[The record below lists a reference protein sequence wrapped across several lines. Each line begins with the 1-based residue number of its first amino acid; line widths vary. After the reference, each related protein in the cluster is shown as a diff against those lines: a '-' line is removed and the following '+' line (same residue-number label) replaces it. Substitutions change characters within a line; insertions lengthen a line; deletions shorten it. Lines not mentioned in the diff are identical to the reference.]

1 MLFAGVPA
9 KAAWVGCGCV
19 KLVQAPACVPGV
31 GECLGMGGV
40 CLAPCDYVA
49 AQKVVKHHK
58 KKIKAK
64 NKEK

>member
-1 MLFAGVPA
+1 VP
-9 KAAWVGCGCV
+9 G
-19 KLVQAPACVPGV
+19 PGV
-31 GECLGMGGV
+31 GECLGMGGI